1 MTDIKQLSWFCPQ
14 PFINTLIKPP
24 GSVPCCVMKQW
35 NKYNNTNDLKEFQQ
49 EFLNGGGP
57 LIDKH
62 CLVCKEQEKHTKT
75 QSHRLVYLDKFDED
89 LGEYREHRKI
99 LEKNVNTEVE
109 SQELLT
115 LEYHAPNNFCN
126 LKCNMCG
133 PHDSSTYAKENRDI
147 GIKNTPGIDQWLKGR
162 VLVNQSDNVSKY
174 TEFLKNIK
182 ELKLVGGETLAIKQN
197 YDLMQHAIDLGVAKN
212 ISLKITTNATL
223 TPTFEGNDIFD
234 LVPHFKSCQMN
245 VSVEFWGD
253 KNDYLRFPSKWQ
265 TIMDNVKRFSEMPRT
280 TILFASTVN
289 SLNIGYL
296 NEIAEGVSALQD
308 KQPEIYKNFATG
320 SLVIGGH
327 NLYTISAVPKD
338 IREVYLDKFYTK
350 INPEHAKTFMKL
362 CSYLTDMPFDRDTH
376 RRMMID
382 VAKRDKHRGTL
393 LTDIFPEW
401 TPYYEEL

>member
-162 VLVNQSDNVSKY
+162 VLRIEVHRIFKKHKGTKISRWRNSCHK
-174 TEFLKNIK
+174 TELRF
-182 ELKLVGGETLAIKQN
+182 
-197 YDLMQHAIDLGVAKN
+197 
-212 ISLKITTNATL
+212 NATCNR
-223 TPTFEGNDIFD
+223 PRCCKKYKFENNN
-234 LVPHFKSCQMN
+234 KCN
-245 VSVEFWGD
+245 
-253 KNDYLRFPSKWQ
+253 
-265 TIMDNVKRFSEMPRT
+265 
-280 TILFASTVN
+280 
-289 SLNIGYL
+289 
-296 NEIAEGVSALQD
+296 
-308 KQPEIYKNFATG
+308 
-320 SLVIGGH
+320 
-327 NLYTISAVPKD
+327 
-338 IREVYLDKFYTK
+338 
-350 INPEHAKTFMKL
+350 
-362 CSYLTDMPFDRDTH
+362 TDSH
-376 RRMMID
+376 VRRQ
-382 VAKRDKHRGTL
+382 
-393 LTDIFPEW
+393 
-401 TPYYEEL
+401 